1 MKGRLLTFAA
11 NAILIAVA
19 SIADVRRTVRMAV
32 HVAMRQSGPSPLLTL
47 ALAQRT
53 AALAH
58 DVDLAFHSECPG
70 PTNWPNCG
78 QDNGPGWAIELT
90 GLIACA
96 SPLRSEIPS
105 KRGKRRTVMTAAQ
118 ADVS

>member
-1 MKGRLLTFAA
+1 MSEERA
-11 NAILIAVA
+11 NHSVRHSGCRRVA
-19 SIADVRRTVRMAV
+19 RVVK
-32 HVAMRQSGPSPLLTL
+32 QSSSPLLTL

-78 QDNGPGWAIELT
+78 QDSGPGWAIELT